1 MLKAAT
7 CSCIAI
13 QAVYCIYCKKMVKN
27 NSLQPFQLFCIFS
40 KKHKDRDREKDDKK
54 SSKRPKKEKDDEA
67 MDTSGANTSQEDI
80 KT

>member
-7 CSCIAI
+7 CIAI
-13 QAVYCIYCKKMVKN
+13 QAVLLHFCTKMVKS
-27 NSLQPFQLFCIFS
+27 NSVQPFQLFCIFS